1 MGMMLKL
8 FNASLTQNRFFIES
22 VNQIVDN
29 VILMVL
35 VNIVKVQLNISL
47 LGKENVNYVK
57 LKTANIVSN
66 IIDMIIVKF
75 Q

>member
-1 MGMMLKL
+1 MMLKL
-8 FNASLTQNRFFIES
+8 LNVSIIQNPIFKES

-35 VNIVKVQLNISL
+35 ANIVKVQLNISL
-47 LGKENVNYVK
+47 LGKENVDYAK
-57 LKTANIVSN
+57 LKTANIVFN